1 MIQQLVQRMTV
12 GTVAPPVPPIP
23 LNIATGLVLAADPL
37 DLVLHM
43 EQVWNAYLPWGP
55 GNGPPAGPARLALAN
70 NSAFTAYVPPQNLA
84 NAAPPW
90 EHLGYSYVLENTRAV
105 QIFRRV
111 VRAYRSGESLG
122 IPSVQ
127 TQRWLDATEALLFAA
142 ANPFSAWLSTSSVR
156 QDSEAV
162 RRNAY
167 WRLFGLDLAFGGDD
181 NRPPVYDRAE
191 ASNGSFVR
199 VFEELLYELWRAISN
214 LNNFAGENQADD
226 DRIFRLSEQL
236 AELLRSRRQMQL
248 LGREELAAST
258 VLGWIELTLSMDTP
272 VVIDLRAEAPSAS
285 DRLQLIAQRV
295 GMSAH
300 SKSAAFFSMAAELSV
315 FLRMLESG
323 LVANPGF
330 SQILYLPA
338 PAGIGVQTRR
348 VITEWAAA
356 TGKDLKTSARP
367 ITVQMKPPAANTT
380 RRLPAAGLVN

>member
-1 MIQQLVQRMTV
+1 MIQQLVQRVAAGVPALAIPGMPANAATATV
-12 GTVAPPVPPIP
+12 
-23 LNIATGLVLAADPL
+23 LMADPL

-43 EQVWNAYLPWGP
+43 EQVWNAYMPWGIA
-55 GNGPPAGPARLALAN
+55 NGQPAGPARLTLAN
-70 NSAFTAYVPPQNLA
+70 TSAFTPYVPAQNNN

-111 VRAYRSGESLG
+111 VRAYRTGESLG
-122 IPSVQ
+122 VPSMQ
-127 TQRWLDATEALLFAA
+127 TQRWLDATEALLFGA
-142 ANPFSAWLSTSSVR
+142 ANPLSAWLSTSSVR

-167 WRLFGLDLAFGGDD
+167 WRLFGLDLAFGADD
-181 NRPPVYDRAE
+181 NRPPAYDRAD

-199 VFEELLYELWRAISN
+199 LFEELLYELWRAIAN
-214 LNNFAGENQADD
+214 MNNFAGENQADD
-226 DRIFRLSEQL
+226 DRIFRLAEQL
-236 AELLRSRRQMQL
+236 EEILRSRRQVQL

-272 VVIDLRAEAPSAS
+272 VVLDLRAEATSAS

-295 GMSAH
+295 GMAPH
-300 SKSAAFFSMAAELSV
+300 SKSAAFFSMAQELSD
-315 FLRMLESG
+315 FLRVIESG
-323 LVANPGF
+323 IVADPGLA
-330 SQILYLPA
+330 QILYLPA

-356 TGKDLKTSARP
+356 TGKDLKLNARP
-367 ITVQMKPPAANTT
+367 VPIQVRQPPVPAN
-380 RRLPAAGLVN
+380 RRIVAPGYAN